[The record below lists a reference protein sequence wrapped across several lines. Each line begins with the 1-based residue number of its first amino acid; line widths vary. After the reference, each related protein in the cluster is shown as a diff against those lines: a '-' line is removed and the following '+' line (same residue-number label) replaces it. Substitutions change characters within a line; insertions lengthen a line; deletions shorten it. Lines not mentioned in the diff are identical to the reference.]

1 MTYIKN
7 QILQNN
13 AIEAWAMAVRYC
25 DYILE
30 GKATLE
36 YRKHFVSVLHNSVEL
51 FVKQLMLNNTDYRV
65 TQLKKGC
72 NPDGQPARDFYNS
85 KDLNAYFSSLD
96 EQTMRKFFSM
106 EFNKMIDITNDL
118 FSEYYAKNGETSV
131 KGALSLLNKL
141 RNSEMHFFIDKNTFL
156 LEKEFQQLHNFMIEF
171 YNILHFYSLLP
182 FWGRFERRECAKLQ
196 FDRQTLFDFT
206 YRNAVE
212 NTEFV
217 KNLKEQLEGEI
228 FPARVGCSA
237 FDIADSI
244 AGVINEYQGNMFD
257 DLWIYVE
264 MMLENNILTYHDE
277 AEEYEIEGQY
287 GVEKGC
293 NVYRQFYIII

>member
-1 MTYIKN
+1 MSI
-7 QILQNN
+7 
-13 AIEAWAMAVRYC
+13 RYC

-36 YRKHFVSVLHNSVEL
+36 YRKHFVSVLHNAVEL

-96 EQTMRKFFSM
+96 EQTMKKFFSI
-106 EFNKMIDITNDL
+106 EFHKIVDITNEL
-118 FSEYYAKNGETSV
+118 FSEYYDQNGDTSV
-131 KGALSLLNKL
+131 KSALSLLNRL
-141 RNSEMHFFIDKNTFL
+141 RNCEMHFFIDKNTFL

-182 FWGRFERRECAKLQ
+182 FWGRFGRWEYAKLQ

-206 YRNAVE
+206 YRNAVK
-212 NTEFV
+212 NTKFV
-217 KNLKEQLEGEI
+217 KTLKEQLEGEI
-228 FPARVGCSA
+228 FPASVGGSA

-244 AGVINEYQGNMFD
+244 ASVINEYQGNKSD
-257 DLWIYVE
+257 DLWVYVE
-264 MMLENNILTYHDE
+264 TMLGNKILSYHDE
-277 AEEYEIEGQY
+277 ADEYEIEGQY
-287 GVEKGC
+287 GIEKGC
-293 NVYRQFYIII
+293 NVYRQYYINI